1 MFLYKCVCLY
11 NISFLID
18 VCIVHSTYI
27 TSDKSH
33 IIKDSRYIY
42 FIIKDNTKTIIWI
55 TNT

>member
-11 NISFLID
+11 NISFLIV